1 MPSGFVPDPLSPIS
15 ESVFPRRSLPTS
27 AVSLQRSQ
35 APLIFARHLPTTSAA
50 KLFTPEELAVLPTD
64 VLSRQ
69 KYKQQA
75 KKAKKRRMATEKTQ
89 DELMLGSMGIGMDEP
104 EPELEESGLRVTTKK
119 MKKAMKK
126 IVKPT
131 AMEVDEEVQKEADF
145 ANFLAT
151 MGGES
156 FALI

>member
-1 MPSGFVPDPLSPIS
+1 
-15 ESVFPRRSLPTS
+15 
-27 AVSLQRSQ
+27 
-35 APLIFARHLPTTSAA
+35 
-50 KLFTPEELAVLPTD
+50 
-64 VLSRQ
+64 
-69 KYKQQA
+69 
-75 KKAKKRRMATEKTQ
+75 MATEKTQ